1 MWKTIV
7 KFFRKALRMKYYLV
21 TIDTTNRPS
30 AKGFRPGIQNFY
42 ICIAPGEPEAKNL
55 VLSTFRSNPNLLNQL
70 IACTNAAE
78 LDSITRLLS
87 PQQALWSYIPIGG
100 IRAPGQQKLI
110 PNPDSLVNQNPQIH
124 QKGDYSPSVKPIA
137 PPKTYEA
144 QVALDAQAA
153 AALAPQAKVGGD
165 AIDQLLNDP
174 RFKEALLAK
183 LGVGPALNG
192 SQPTLDPEATLR
204 FNDEGAPYD
213 DNLAALP
220 PDADVAPAPVR
231 HQQGPPPKQGLPTTV
246 KGPIPGEIEPDAV
259 AMARLRANIKPINLE
274 TID

>member
-1 MWKTIV
+1 
-7 KFFRKALRMKYYLV
+7 MKYYLV

-70 IACTNAAE
+70 IACTNVTE
-78 LDSITRLLS
+78 LDSITRLLT

-124 QKGDYSPSVKPIA
+124 QKGDYSPSIKPIS
-137 PPKTYEA
+137 PPKTYDA
-144 QVALDAQAA
+144 QAALDAQSA
-153 AALAPQAKVGGD
+153 AALTPQVKGSD

-174 RFKEALLAK
+174 KFKEALLAK

-204 FNDEGAPYD
+204 FNDEGSSYD
-213 DNLAALP
+213 DNLSALP
-220 PDADVAPAPVR
+220 PDIASTPSVVR
-231 HQQGPPPKQGLPTTV
+231 QHQSPPSPKQGLPTSIN
-246 KGPIPGEIEPDAV
+246 GPIPGEIQPDAE
-259 AMARLRANIKPINLE
+259 ALARLRANIKPVNLE